1 MFLYNTKKEIMQQQH
16 EEDDKRNIVR
26 IIIRDFHPDSPW
38 KSSRCVVRV
47 HKRTTIWRVKVNI
60 TEIKSGYK
68 PLQFKL
74 YWGGN
79 MLDESKTVGDYGIV
93 NNTVLNL
100 SRERVVA
107 IPEVCKISTSVVKP
121 ETANVQSTFSS
132 KRDRKDFA
140 HIDVDRLRKG
150 VYVLKLEVEA
160 MLFLLHAKK
169 RIGGATRKMNNNK
182 DPEISICLDIIRVL
196 VEKHGV
202 DPSRD
207 STDED
212 GRSAQTVFRDFTT
225 VLFPERNQWPQSL
238 RELAKILSID
248 LKRFKL
254 KEETVHDMKRLA
266 DMVRAESCPSESHD
280 TVESLMKRFETL
292 GMKQEQCPRRRRLSH
307 LGAD

>member
-1 MFLYNTKKEIMQQQH
+1 
-16 EEDDKRNIVR
+16 
-26 IIIRDFHPDSPW
+26 
-38 KSSRCVVRV
+38 
-47 HKRTTIWRVKVNI
+47 
-60 TEIKSGYK
+60 
-68 PLQFKL
+68 
-74 YWGGN
+74 

-107 IPEVCKISTSVVKP
+107 IPEVCKITTTNVVKP
-121 ETANVQSTFSS
+121 ETVNVQSTFSS

-160 MLFLLHAKK
+160 MLFLSYAKK
-169 RIGGATRKMNNNK
+169 RIGGKRNNK
-182 DPEISICLDIIRVL
+182 DPEISICLDIVRVL

-202 DPSRD
+202 DPTRD

-254 KEETVHDMKRLA
+254 KEETVHDMKCLA
-266 DMVRAESCPSESHD
+266 GMVRAESGASESHD

-292 GMKQEQCPRRRRLSH
+292 GMSQEQRPRSRRRRLSRLPTH
-307 LGAD
+307 SSAARTLMCNRSISSTCGRAPSMHSRPSAALSFSPRSPTAGPRRR